1 MWIVRIALDRPYT
14 FIVLALLILILSPVV
29 ILSTPTDIFPNV
41 NIPVIAVAWQ
51 YTGLNPEEL
60 EGRLTSVY
68 ERVLTTTVDNIEHIE
83 STTVNGQAIVKIFL
97 QPGVS
102 LDTANAQVTAISQ
115 AVLRQLPPGTLPPLI
130 INYSASS
137 VPILQLGLSG
147 QGLSEQQLNDMG
159 QNFVRPQLVTVPGAV
174 IPWPYGGKQRQVMV
188 DLEPNLL
195 QSKGLSP
202 QDVLSAL
209 TDQNLVLPGG
219 TAKIGEFEDDVR
231 LNASPR
237 TVAELNDLPIK
248 QLGNATVYLRD
259 IANIRDGFAPQTN
272 IVRQDGH
279 RGVLLSI
286 LKAGTA
292 STISVVQ
299 GVRDLLPRVA
309 QTLPPQLKIQALADQ
324 SVFVKAAV
332 QGVVREALIAACL
345 TALMILLFLGSWRS
359 TLIIAVSIPLS
370 ILTSVLLLSA
380 LGQTINI
387 MTLGGLA
394 LAVGILVDDATVEV
408 ENINRNRELEPDK
421 SLKEVILDS
430 ASQIAVPALVST
442 LCICIV
448 FLPMFFLTGVSK
460 FLFVPLAEAVA
471 FAMLASYFFSRTIVP
486 TMAMYLLNVNEHEP
500 GDKPG
505 LLRRFQQGFEKRFE
519 RLRLGYQLF
528 LTTAVH
534 RRAIFIPAFLGLCLI
549 VFLLVPWLGQN
560 FFPAS
565 DNGQLLLHMRVKT
578 GTRIE
583 ETAQQ
588 VDLVEA
594 SIRRQVPS
602 QEIDNILDNIGLPYS
617 TINYMHST
625 SGLIGAGDA
634 DILVSLKEKHHPTA
648 DYMRDLRRTLPR
660 EFPGTTF
667 YFLPADMV
675 TQVLNFGLP
684 APIDIRIEG
693 NEIEGNR
700 QVAEK
705 MLADLRNVPG
715 LTDLRI
721 QQPFDYPTYDINVDR
736 TKAAQGGLTERSVAT
751 SLLNSL
757 SGSFQITPMFFLNW
771 KNGVNY
777 NLVAQTPQYRV
788 ESLQDLQ
795 NTPITASSTSR
806 PGILA
811 DVASINRSTEMEA
824 VSHYNIRRIVE
835 IYGAV
840 QDRDLGSAG
849 RDVNRIIDAN
859 RKSLP
864 RGSFVTMRGQ
874 IQTMRSSY
882 IGLLGG
888 LVFSIILVYFLIV
901 VNFQSWL
908 DPFIIITALP
918 AALAGIVLFLFVT
931 HTTLSVPALMGA
943 IMCMGVATSNS
954 ILVVA
959 FANERLLHHGDPIEA
974 AIEAGF
980 TRFRPVLMT
989 ALAMIIGMIPMALGL
1004 GDGGEQN
1011 APLGRAVIGGLLCA
1025 TVATLVF
1032 VPTVFSLLHKK
1043 RSGAD
1048 PSVPVATEGQPI
1060 HA

>member
-1 MWIVRIALDRPYT
+1 MWIVRVALDRPYT

-29 ILSTPTDIFPNV
+29 ILRTPTDIFPNI

-68 ERVLTTTVDNIEHIE
+68 ERNLTTTVDNIEHIE
-83 STTVNGQAIVKIFL
+83 STTLNGQAIVKIFL
-97 QPGVS
+97 QPGAS

-115 AVLRQLPPGTLPPLI
+115 TALRQLPPGTLPPLI

-147 QGLSEQQLNDMG
+147 QGLSEQQLNDIG

-174 IPWPYGGKQRQVMV
+174 IPWPYGGKQRQVMI
-188 DLEPNLL
+188 DLDSTLL

-202 QDVLSAL
+202 QDVLDAV

-219 TAKIGEFEDDVR
+219 TAKIDEFEYDVR
-231 LNASPR
+231 LNSSPR
-237 TVAELNDLPIK
+237 TVAELNQVPIK
-248 QLGNATVYLRD
+248 QVGSSTVYLRD
-259 IANIRDGFAPQTN
+259 VANIRDGFAPQTN

-286 LKAGTA
+286 MKAGTA
-292 STISVVQ
+292 STISVVK
-299 GVRDLLPRVA
+299 GVRELLPRVA
-309 QTLPPQLKIQALADQ
+309 QTLPPQLKIQPLADQ
-324 SVFVKAAV
+324 SIFVSAAV
-332 QGVVREALIAACL
+332 SGVIREAIIAACL

-359 TLIIAVSIPLS
+359 TLIIGVSIPLS
-370 ILTSVLLLSA
+370 ILTSVIVLSL

-394 LAVGILVDDATVEV
+394 LAVGILVDDATVTI
-408 ENINRNRELEPDK
+408 ENIERYFEEGHPQREAILEG
-421 SLKEVILDS
+421 
-430 ASQIAVPALVST
+430 AAQIAVPALVST

-448 FLPMFFLTGVSK
+448 FLPMFFLAGVSK
-460 FLFVPLAEAVA
+460 FLFVPLAEAVV
-471 FAMLASYFFSRTIVP
+471 FAMLASYILSRTLVP
-486 TMAMYLLNVNEHEP
+486 TLAMYLLKAKEQSN
-500 GDKPG
+500 GKPG
-505 LLRRFQQGFEKRFE
+505 FFTRFQRGFEKGFE
-519 RLRLGYQLF
+519 RLRLSYQLF
-528 LTTAVH
+528 LTTVVH
-534 RRAIFIPAFLGLCLI
+534 RRVIFIPAFLGVCLSM
-549 VFLLVPWLGQN
+549 FLLVPWLGQN

-565 DNGQLLLHMRVKT
+565 DNGQFILHMRVKS

-583 ETAQQ
+583 ETAR
-588 VDLVEA
+588 VADLVEA
-594 SIRRQVPS
+594 SIRQQIPA
-602 QEIDNILDNIGLPYS
+602 QEMDNILDNIGLPYS

-634 DILVSLKEKHHPTA
+634 DIMVSLKEKHHPTA
-648 DYMRDLRRTLPR
+648 DYVRELRRTSPR
-660 EFPGTTF
+660 DFPGTTF

-684 APIDIRIEG
+684 APIDIQIDG
-693 NEIEGNR
+693 NDIEGNR

-705 MLADLRNVPG
+705 MLAELQRVPG

-736 TKAAQGGLTERSVAT
+736 TKATQGALTERNVAT
-751 SLLNSL
+751 SVLNSL

-788 ESLQDLQ
+788 KSLQDLE
-795 NTPITASSTSR
+795 NTPITAASTSR
-806 PGILA
+806 TGILA
-811 DVASINRSTEMEA
+811 DVASIQRGTEMEA

-849 RDVNRIIDAN
+849 RDINRIVDAN
-859 RKSLP
+859 RESLP
-864 RGSFVTMRGQ
+864 RGSFVTIRGQ

-888 LVFSIILVYFLIV
+888 LVFSVVLVYLLIV

-943 IMCMGVATSNS
+943 IMCMGVATANS
-954 ILVVA
+954 ILVIT
-959 FANERLLHHGDPIEA
+959 FARERLLQHGDPIQA
-974 AIEAGF
+974 AIEAGY

-989 ALAMIIGMIPMALGL
+989 ALAMIIGMVPMALGL

-1025 TVATLVF
+1025 TVATLVL
-1032 VPTVFSLLHKK
+1032 VPAVFSLLHRK
-1043 RSGAD
+1043 RSETD
-1048 PSVPVATEGQPI
+1048 TSTVETETEGEPT